1 LPTSPHQKYLDT
13 LTATG
18 GTTPYHWFL
27 VKGSGTLPKGLKL
40 NGSGIISG
48 KAKKAGSYTFVVE
61 ATDSSLPKGVS
72 TVTLTIVVS

>member
-1 LPTSPHQKYLDT
+1 MHEKYLDT

-18 GTTPYHWFL
+18 GTLPYHWFL
-27 VKGSGTLPKGLKL
+27 VQGDGALPKGLKL
-40 NGSGIISG
+40 KSTGIISG
-48 KAKKAGSYTFVVE
+48 KAKKSGSYTFVVE